1 MKAPTA
7 LASRFSLLPVVAAVV
22 AITVAAPCAEDA
34 PPRGSLL
41 LLHYQWKHDTLTLVD
56 SKRVP
61 AAVKIRRSSRLP
73 VAPKPSWV
81 EDAPRSPFSYE
92 LVGAKGNPI
101 AVRFLQD
108 PGMQHVEY
116 QGAGDATLRR
126 EEHRVDSA
134 DIFLRVPEADAKTIR
149 FFRHTPALG
158 PVAPGNGAA
167 NGNPAAKT
175 GAAQGPVT
183 PVGTVTPLGPVAPAT
198 KTLLAE
204 FPLE

>member
-7 LASRFSLLPVVAAVV
+7 LASLLAAFALLSVAV
-22 AITVAAPCAEDA
+22 PRAEDA

-61 AAVKIRRSSRLP
+61 AAVKLRRSARLP

-126 EEHRVDSA
+126 EEHRVDSS
-134 DIFLRVPEADAKTIR
+134 DIFLRVPEADAKAIR
-149 FFRHTPALG
+149 FFWHTPAIG
-158 PVAPGNGAA
+158 PMAPVNGAA
-167 NGNPAAKT
+167 TGVPAAKS
-175 GAAQGPVT
+175 GAAAQ
-183 PVGTVTPLGPVAPAT
+183 GPVAPAT